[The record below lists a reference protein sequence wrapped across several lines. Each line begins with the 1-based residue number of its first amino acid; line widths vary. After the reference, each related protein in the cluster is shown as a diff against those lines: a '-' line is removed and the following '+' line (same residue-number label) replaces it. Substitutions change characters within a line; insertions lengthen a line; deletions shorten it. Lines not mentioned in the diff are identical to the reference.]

1 VTAADV
7 TPRAS
12 PCVATLEL
20 TDFRCFGALT
30 TRFTPGLTVLS
41 GANGEGK
48 TSMLEAV
55 CWAARGRSFRR
66 VPDSALVRSGADG
79 AVLRT
84 ELVDTDRRVTL
95 AAELH
100 SHGRSR
106 VLLNGQAVAR
116 RRDLADL
123 LRVTVFTPDD
133 LQLVKDGPSERR
145 WYLDEILAS
154 LAPRYDR
161 ARSDYERVLRQR
173 NALLK
178 GGVRDADAKATLTVF
193 DAQLVASGSELV
205 RGRLGLV
212 HRLARPVAQAY
223 VRLAGAGT
231 VGARY
236 LADWHATP
244 LEVTDREQVEELL
257 AAAVD
262 RERPREIERRV
273 TLVGPHRDEWQLGID
288 GLDARTHASQGE
300 QRSLALA
307 LRLAGHTAVQE
318 ATGSTPVLL
327 LDDVFS
333 ELDDRRAEALVELL
347 PHGQTLLTTASHVPR
362 VVSPDRVLRL
372 SGHELEEI
380 A

>member
-1 VTAADV
+1 MLDLV
-7 TPRAS
+7 
-12 PCVATLEL
+12 
-20 TDFRCFGALT
+20 DFRCFGALT

-66 VPDSALVRSGADG
+66 VPDSALVRAGAEG

-100 SHGRSR
+100 PHGRSR

-145 WYLDEILAS
+145 WFLDEILAS
-154 LAPRYDR
+154 IAPRYER

-178 GGVRDADAKATLTVF
+178 GGVRDADSKATLAVF
-193 DAQLVASGSELV
+193 DAQLVAAGSELV
-205 RGRLGLV
+205 RGRLGL
-212 HRLARPVAQAY
+212 AD
-223 VRLAGAGT
+223 RLAGPAGHSYARLAGGGA

-236 LADWHATP
+236 LADWHDRP
-244 LEVTDREQVEELL
+244 LGVGDREQVVELL
-257 AAAVD
+257 TAAVE
-262 RERPREIERRV
+262 RERAREIERRV

-318 ATGSTPVLL
+318 ATGTTPVLL

-333 ELDDRRAEALVELL
+333 ELDDQRAEALVELL
-347 PHGQTLLTTASHVPR
+347 PHGQTLLTTAGHVPR

-372 SGHELEEI
+372 SGHKLEEV